1 MSTLC
6 IWLPDW
12 PLQYIL
18 ATRPELYGRPII
30 IHTADHAGGRDARVV
45 SCCQQSRAA
54 GIEPGAPLVEV
65 ETTWGRKGQ
74 PMPQLVAR
82 DREAERHQ
90 LEELA
95 EDCLQFSPHVSLESA
110 TDITRPGG
118 CQSFPQALL
127 LHTRHLAPSRGSSQ
141 ELLRTVQ
148 ENFASR
154 GYQVRLAHAATP
166 GAAWALA
173 HYSDLSTSLP
183 ACIPTRFVR
192 LGLPAGAWWAP
203 HPETHTA
210 LAPLPVEALR
220 IPSQAAGLLH
230 QLGITRI
237 GQLRQLPRPE
247 LTLRFGPEL
256 CRQLDYALGQQPE
269 LFPYCRSTGSSLH
282 RQLLESPLADR
293 RDLQQVLE
301 HLLQRLL
308 ASLSGSN
315 RGIVQLSCRFL
326 GEGGTQELPL
336 TLYLPSVDF
345 GHLAGLLQG
354 HMERRSFPSPVT
366 QVEIEATMTAVLGQY
381 QQHLFPPAAGDLSP
395 GHRPLPVQ
403 LGRLLDRLCCRLE
416 TGSVLHPRL
425 RFEAQPE
432 HCWEHS
438 SPRRSARGS
447 RRPLA
452 PGTIRPLLLLPHP
465 RRLSPAGSLPGGFPS
480 CFNDDR
486 RRYRV
491 AHHWGPERIETGWWR
506 KATVRRDYYRVE
518 ITSGHRFWIYQDL
531 FQGSWFLHGMFS

>member
-1 MSTLC
+1 
-6 IWLPDW
+6 
-12 PLQYIL
+12 
-18 ATRPELYGRPII
+18 
-30 IHTADHAGGRDARVV
+30 
-45 SCCQQSRAA
+45 
-54 GIEPGAPLVEV
+54 
-65 ETTWGRKGQ
+65 
-74 PMPQLVAR
+74 MPQLVAR

-90 LEELA
+90 LEVLA

-110 TDITRPGG
+110 ADITRPGG

-127 LHTRHLAPSRGSSQ
+127 LHTRHLAPSHGSSQ
-141 ELLRTVQ
+141 KLLRTVQ

-220 IPSQAAGLLH
+220 IPSQAASLLH

-237 GQLRQLPRPE
+237 GQLRELPRPE

-269 LFPYCRSTGSSLH
+269 LFPYCRSTDSSLH

-301 HLLQRLL
+301 LLLQRLL
-308 ASLSGSN
+308 SSLSGSN

-326 GEGGTQELPL
+326 GEGGTQEFPL

-366 QVEIEATMTAVLGQY
+366 QVEIEATITAVLGQY
-381 QQHLFPPAAGDLSP
+381 QQHLFPPAAGDLSS
-395 GHRPLPVQ
+395 GHLPLPVQ

-416 TGSVLHPRL
+416 
-425 RFEAQPE
+425 
-432 HCWEHS
+432 
-438 SPRRSARGS
+438 
-447 RRPLA
+447 
-452 PGTIRPLLLLPHP
+452 
-465 RRLSPAGSLPGGFPS
+465 
-480 CFNDDR
+480 
-486 RRYRV
+486 
-491 AHHWGPERIETGWWR
+491 
-506 KATVRRDYYRVE
+506 
-518 ITSGHRFWIYQDL
+518 
-531 FQGSWFLHGMFS
+531 

>member
-1 MSTLC
+1 M
-6 IWLPDW
+6 
-12 PLQYIL
+12 
-18 ATRPELYGRPII
+18 
-30 IHTADHAGGRDARVV
+30 
-45 SCCQQSRAA
+45 
-54 GIEPGAPLVEV
+54 EPGAPLVEV
-65 ETTWGRKGQ
+65 ETSWDRGR
-74 PMPQLVAR
+74 PLPQLVAR
-82 DREAERHQ
+82 DRKAERHQ

-95 EDCLQFSPHVSLESA
+95 EACLQFSPHVSLESA
-110 TDITRPGG
+110 ADITRPGG

-127 LHTRHLAPSRGSSQ
+127 LHTRHLAPSRDSSQ
-141 ELLRTVQ
+141 GLLHTVQ
-148 ENFASR
+148 EYFASR

-173 HYSDLSTSLP
+173 HYSDLSTSSP

-192 LGLPAGAWWAP
+192 LELPAGAWWAP
-203 HPETHTA
+203 PPETFTA

-220 IPSQAAGLLH
+220 IPSQAANLLH

-237 GQLRQLPRPE
+237 GQLRQLPRSE
-247 LTLRFGPEL
+247 LTLRFGPGL
-256 CRQLDYALGQQPE
+256 CRQLDYALGEQPE
-269 LFPYCRSTGSSLH
+269 LLPYCRSTGSSLH
-282 RQLLESPLADR
+282 RQVLESPLADR

-326 GEGGTQELPL
+326 GEGGTQEFPL

-345 GHLAGLLQG
+345 EHLVGLLQG
-354 HMERRSFPSPVT
+354 HMERHSFPSPVI
-366 QVEIEATMTAVLGQY
+366 QVEIEATMTALLGQY
-381 QQHLFPPAAGDLSP
+381 QQHLFPPAGEDLSP
-395 GHRPLPVQ
+395 DHRPLPAQ

-438 SPRRSARGS
+438 SPLRSARLS
-447 RRPLA
+447 RRPLP

-465 RRLSPAGSLPGGFPS
+465 RRLSLSGSLPGGFPS
-480 CFNDDR
+480 HFDDGR
-486 RRYRV
+486 QHYRV
-491 AHHWGPERIETGWWR
+491 AHHWGPERMETGWWR
-506 KATVRRDYYRVE
+506 QVTVRRDYYRVE
-518 ITSGHRFWIYQDL
+518 IASGHRFWIYQDL
-531 FQGSWFLHGMFS
+531 SRGTWFLHGMFA

>member
-18 ATRPELYGRPII
+18 ADRPELYGRPII
-30 IHTADHAGGRDARVV
+30 IYSAARAGSRDTRVV
-45 SCCQQSRAA
+45 SCCHQSRAA
-54 GIEPGAPLVEV
+54 GIEPGVPLAEV
-65 ETTWGRKGQ
+65 ETAWGRSGQ
-74 PMPQLVAR
+74 PAPQLVAR
-82 DREAERHQ
+82 DREAEQHQ
-90 LEELA
+90 LEVLA

-110 TDITRPGG
+110 ADITRPGG

-127 LHTRHLAPSRGSSQ
+127 LHTRHLAPSRGGSHR
-141 ELLRTVQ
+141 LLRTIQ
-148 ENFASR
+148 ENFSAR

-183 ACIPTRFVR
+183 ACIPARFIR
-192 LGLPAGAWWAP
+192 LGLPSGAWWAP
-203 HPETHTA
+203 HPETRAA
-210 LAPLPVEALR
+210 LDPLPVEALR
-220 IPSQAAGLLH
+220 IPPQATGLLH

-247 LTLRFGPEL
+247 LSLRFGPEL
-256 CRQLDYALGQQPE
+256 CRQLDYALGQQRE
-269 LFPYCRSTGSSLH
+269 LLVHYRPPDIHLH

-308 ASLSGSN
+308 ASLAGSN
-315 RGIVQLSCRFL
+315 RGIVQLYCRFL
-326 GEGGTQELPL
+326 GEGGQREFPL

-345 GHLAGLLQG
+345 EHLASLLQG
-354 HMERRSFPSPVT
+354 HLERGDFPGQVS
-366 QVEIEATMTAVLGQY
+366 QVEMEATMTASLGQY
-381 QQHLFPPAAGDLSP
+381 QQHLFPPAAGDLSS
-395 GHRPLPVQ
+395 GHRPLPAQ
-403 LGRLLDRLCCRLE
+403 LGRLLERLCCRLE

-425 RFEAQPE
+425 LPEAQPE

-438 SPRRSARGS
+438 PPRTSGRGS
-447 RRPLA
+447 RHLLA

-465 RRLSPAGSLPGGFPS
+465 RQLSPAGSFPDGFP
-480 CFNDDR
+480 CHFDDGR

-518 ITSGHRFWIYQDL
+518 LASGHRFWVYQDL
-531 FQGSWFLHGMFS
+531 FQGRWFLHGMFA